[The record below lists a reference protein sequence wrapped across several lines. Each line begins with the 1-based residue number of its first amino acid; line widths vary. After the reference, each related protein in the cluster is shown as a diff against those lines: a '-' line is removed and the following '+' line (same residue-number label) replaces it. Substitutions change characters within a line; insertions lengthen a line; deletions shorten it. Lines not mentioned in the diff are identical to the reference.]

1 MQINIKSEITPFL
14 YALRYNNKLL
24 ICLIPIYL
32 LNDAIENL
40 SGIIPS

>member
-1 MQINIKSEITPFL
+1 MQINIKSEIFAFL
-14 YALRYNNKLL
+14 YAFRYNDVLL